1 MIKRRFYRLEHG
13 DNDNASDSSVS
24 SSDSEPEVGA
34 EESQDDVEGQ
44 EDDESC
50 STSSGY
56 ESEDS
61 SINEVDIDSSGLP
74 STEDDPDIGK
84 EIQSLT
90 GTEVPDEIP
99 SDTQLPDE
107 SPLGTLDLHS
117 DILSM
122 KEPLPADI
130 PVCILK
136 CKSVF
141 KCKLCPRV
149 VCLNEETLKAHLKS
163 KRHARSEKLLNEGRL
178 KIMLNNNGEIENPE
192 NSTESPPRLPA
203 FPPEHRRRKNKSRQS
218 YGSQAKRS
226 NKIEKKHSNGG
237 QMRGSTKSLMRKR
250 RKIE

>member
-24 SSDSEPEVGA
+24 SSDSEPDA
-34 EESQDDVEGQ
+34 YIEESQDDVEVQ
-44 EDDESC
+44 EDDESF
-50 STSSGY
+50 STSSGR
-56 ESEDS
+56 
-61 SINEVDIDSSGLP
+61 P

-84 EIQSLT
+84 EIQSHT
-90 GTEVPDEIP
+90 GTQVPDEIP

-107 SPLGTLDLHS
+107 RPLGILDLRS

-122 KEPLPADI
+122 KESLPADV

-178 KIMLNNNGEIENPE
+178 KIMLNNSGEIENPE

-203 FPPEHRRRKNKSRQS
+203 FPPEYRRRKNKSRQS
-218 YGSQAKRS
+218 NGSQAKRS
-226 NKIEKKHSNGG
+226 SKKQKERSNGD
-237 QMRGSTKSLMRKR
+237 QMRGSTKNLPKKR

>member
-24 SSDSEPEVGA
+24 SSDSEPDA
-34 EESQDDVEGQ
+34 YIEESQDDVEVQ
-44 EDDESC
+44 EDDESF

-61 SINEVDIDSSGLP
+61 SVNEVDIDSSGRP

-84 EIQSLT
+84 EIQSHT
-90 GTEVPDEIP
+90 GTQVPDEIP

-107 SPLGTLDLHS
+107 RPLGILDLRS

-122 KEPLPADI
+122 KESLPADV

-178 KIMLNNNGEIENPE
+178 KIMLNNSGEIENPE

-203 FPPEHRRRKNKSRQS
+203 FPPEYRRRKNKSRQS
-218 YGSQAKRS
+218 NGSQAKRS
-226 NKIEKKHSNGG
+226 SKKQKERSNGD
-237 QMRGSTKSLMRKR
+237 QMRGSTKNLPKKR

>member
-24 SSDSEPEVGA
+24 SSDSEPEVDA
-34 EESQDDVEGQ
+34 EESQDDVEVQ
-44 EDDESC
+44 DDESC
-50 STSSGY
+50 ST
-56 ESEDS
+56 
-61 SINEVDIDSSGLP
+61 SSGLP
-74 STEDDPDIGK
+74 STEDDPGIGK

-90 GTEVPDEIP
+90 GTQVPDEIS
-99 SDTQLPDE
+99 SDTQLP
-107 SPLGTLDLHS
+107 LGTLDIHS
-117 DILSM
+117 NILSM
-122 KEPLPADI
+122 KEPLPADV

-163 KRHARSEKLLNEGRL
+163 KRHARSEKLLNDGRL

-203 FPPEHRRRKNKSRQS
+203 FPPEQRRRKKKSRQS
-218 YGSQAKRS
+218 HGSQAKRS
-226 NKIEKKHSNGG
+226 NKKEKGSNGG
-237 QMRGSTKSLMRKR
+237 KKMRGSTKSLLKKR

>member
-24 SSDSEPEVGA
+24 SSDSEPEVDA
-34 EESQDDVEGQ
+34 EESQDDVEVQ
-44 EDDESC
+44 DDESC
-50 STSSGY
+50 ST
-56 ESEDS
+56 
-61 SINEVDIDSSGLP
+61 SSGLP
-74 STEDDPDIGK
+74 STEDDPGIGK

-90 GTEVPDEIP
+90 GT
-99 SDTQLPDE
+99 Q
-107 SPLGTLDLHS
+107 
-117 DILSM
+117 
-122 KEPLPADI
+122 EPLPADV

-163 KRHARSEKLLNEGRL
+163 KRHARSEKLLNDGRL

-203 FPPEHRRRKNKSRQS
+203 FPPEQRRRKKKSRQS
-218 YGSQAKRS
+218 HGSQAKRS
-226 NKIEKKHSNGG
+226 NKKEKGSNGG
-237 QMRGSTKSLMRKR
+237 KKMRGSTKSLLKKR

>member
-24 SSDSEPEVGA
+24 SSDSEPEVDA
-34 EESQDDVEGQ
+34 EESQDDVEVQ
-44 EDDESC
+44 DDESC

-61 SINEVDIDSSGLP
+61 SVNEVDIDSSGLP
-74 STEDDPDIGK
+74 STEDDPGIGK

-90 GTEVPDEIP
+90 GT
-99 SDTQLPDE
+99 Q
-107 SPLGTLDLHS
+107 
-117 DILSM
+117 
-122 KEPLPADI
+122 EPLPADV

-163 KRHARSEKLLNEGRL
+163 KRHARSEKLLNDGRL

-203 FPPEHRRRKNKSRQS
+203 FPPEQRRRKKKSRQS
-218 YGSQAKRS
+218 HGSQAKRS
-226 NKIEKKHSNGG
+226 NKKEKGSNGG
-237 QMRGSTKSLMRKR
+237 KKMRGSTKSLLKKR

>member
-1 MIKRRFYRLEHG
+1 M
-13 DNDNASDSSVS
+13 NM
-24 SSDSEPEVGA
+24 
-34 EESQDDVEGQ
+34 DDVEVQ

-61 SINEVDIDSSGLP
+61 SVNEVDIDSSGLP
-74 STEDDPDIGK
+74 SIEEDPELGK
-84 EIQSLT
+84 ESLILT
-90 GTEVPDEIP
+90 GSPVPDE
-99 SDTQLPDE
+99 S
-107 SPLGTLDLHS
+107 SLGTLDPQS

-122 KEPLPADI
+122 KESLPEDI
-130 PVCILK
+130 PACILK

-141 KCKLCPRV
+141 KCRLCPRV

-203 FPPEHRRRKNKSRQS
+203 FPPEHRRKKKKSKQS
-218 YGSQAKRS
+218 YGSQAKSS
-226 NKIEKKHSNGG
+226 NKKEKKRLNGG
-237 QMRGSTKSLMRKR
+237 QMRGSTTKNLVKKR